1 MISCDSGRAAGSS
14 GKMRPPVLFATALV
28 ALSLSAIA
36 CGPPQGRRVR
46 FVNATAAELEAATQ
60 ERTVWYEFQPGDDVP
75 LAMVFTG
82 VVESATPIRAK
93 AQRNFWL
100 VVQKDRPIEF
110 SFDGEHVVSQNAGQV
125 ALALAHADGGNHV
138 GVLVYLGRP
147 EDTPTELKR
156 H

>member
-1 MISCDSGRAAGSS
+1 
-14 GKMRPPVLFATALV
+14 MRPSFLFSAALV
-28 ALSLSAIA
+28 ALCLSTAA
-36 CGPPQGRRVR
+36 CSPPQGRRVR

-82 VVESATPIRAK
+82 VVESATPIHAK
-93 AQRNFWL
+93 AKRNFWL

-110 SFDGEHVVSQNAGQV
+110 SFDGEHVVNQNAGQV
-125 ALALAHADGGNHV
+125 ALALGRAEGGNQV

-147 EDTPTELKR
+147 EDTPAELKKQ
-156 H
+156 

>member
-1 MISCDSGRAAGSS
+1 MKSSLLLSAA
-14 GKMRPPVLFATALV
+14 LF
-28 ALSLSAIA
+28 LSLSAVA

-46 FVNATAAELEAATQ
+46 FVKATATELEAATQ
-60 ERTVWYEFQPGDDVP
+60 EHVVWYEFQPGDDVP

-82 VVESATPIRAK
+82 VVESATPIHAK
-93 AQRNFWL
+93 AKRNFWL

-125 ALALAHADGGNHV
+125 ALALGRAEAGNQV

-147 EDTPTELKR
+147 EDTPEQLKR

>member
-1 MISCDSGRAAGSS
+1 M
-14 GKMRPPVLFATALV
+14 KPPFLLSAALV
-28 ALSLSAIA
+28 GLALSLVA
-36 CGPPQGRRVR
+36 CGAPQGRRVR
-46 FVNATAAELEAATQ
+46 FVNATAAELEAANQ

-93 AQRNFWL
+93 AKRNFWL

-110 SFDGEHVVSQNAGQV
+110 SFDGEHVVNQNAGQV
-125 ALALAHADGGNHV
+125 ALALGQHEGNNHV

-147 EDTPTELKR
+147 EDTPSELRR

>member
-1 MISCDSGRAAGSS
+1 MKSPFLLSA
-14 GKMRPPVLFATALV
+14 ALV

-46 FVNATAAELEAATQ
+46 FVNATAVELEAAQ
-60 ERTVWYEFQPGDDVP
+60 RERTVWYEFQPGDDVP

-82 VVESATPIRAK
+82 VVEGVTPIHAK
-93 AQRNFWL
+93 AKRNFWL

-110 SFDGEHVVSQNAGQV
+110 SFDGEHVVNQNAGQV
-125 ALALAHADGGNHV
+125 ALALGHAEGGNQV

-147 EDTPTELKR
+147 EDTPAELKR
-156 H
+156 Q